1 MRLLHTEKL
10 TFQEFIG
17 DQIPQYAILSHRWG
31 DAEVSYQDYREN
43 KTTSG
48 PGYSKILEFCKLAQS
63 RGHEWA
69 WIDTC
74 CIDKTSSA
82 ELTESINSM
91 WEWYRNSAECY
102 VYLADVPDWV
112 QMKPIEEESGDGE
125 SLGSDFRATW
135 ARLHNAEEK
144 GDSERLDSKSL
155 AAFQSSEWFSR
166 GWTLQELIA
175 PRRVRFCTTSWK
187 ILGAK
192 SELALHLSRITG
204 IGLPYVLSPEFIMEA
219 SIAMRMSWAAHRKTT
234 RVEDI
239 AYCMLGL
246 FDVNMPLLYGEG
258 MKAFMRLQRKLI
270 KKYDDESIFAWR
282 DNSIYF
288 SGMLAISPEAFADSG
303 SIIRLKY
310 PAEQMLQYQVSNK
323 GLELGVPSSLDPYHK
338 GYWKSKIYS
347 LSAPRFRHSILP
359 LKTKY
364 TKTLTKD
371 PRGKDQ
377 KDIQLACEFSRSH
390 FSVHRGDEPA
400 SRERKVIGITLIRVG
415 GGWSRTNCGRFET
428 WPDFVEKDGSSRSVY
443 YVHQS
448 GL

>member
-10 TFQEFIG
+10 TFRAFIG
-17 DQIPQYAILSHRWG
+17 DQIPKYAILSHRWG
-31 DAEVSYQDYREN
+31 EAEVSYQDYREN

-48 PGYSKILEFCKLAQS
+48 PGYSKILEFCRLAQS

-91 WEWYRNSAECY
+91 WAWYRDSAECY

-112 QMKPIEEESGDGE
+112 QMRPIEERSNDGE
-125 SLGSDFRATW
+125 L
-135 ARLHNAEEK
+135 LN
-144 GDSERLDSKSL
+144 SESL
-155 AAFQSSEWFSR
+155 AALQTSEWFSR

-175 PRRVRFCTTSWK
+175 PREVLLCNTSWK

-192 SELALHLSRITG
+192 LELAHHLSKITG
-204 IGLPYVLSPEFIMEA
+204 IGLPYLFGPDYIKHA

-239 AYCMLGL
+239 AYCLLGL

-282 DNSIYF
+282 DEGHF
-288 SGMLAISPEAFADSG
+288 SGMLADSPGAFADSG
-303 SIIRLKY
+303 MIIALQPPPERK
-310 PAEQMLQYQVSNK
+310 LQYQLTNR
-323 GLELGVPSSLDPYHK
+323 GLELGVPSGLDLYHR
-338 GYWKSKIYS
+338 GFWKSKID
-347 LSAPRFRHSILP
+347 P
-359 LKTKY
+359 LIPAMSKY
-364 TKTLTKD
+364 NKNSTKD
-371 PRGKDQ
+371 PSGKYQ
-377 KDIQLACEFSRSH
+377 KDVQLACAFGTSYESAQGR
-390 FSVHRGDEPA
+390 PTI
-400 SRERKVIGITLIRVG
+400 IGITLIRVG
-415 GGWSRTNCGRFET
+415 EKWSRMNCDRFET
-428 WPDFVEKDGSSRSVY
+428 WPEFVEKDGSSRSVY
-443 YVHQS
+443 YVSQP